1 MSTSP
6 FQYHIPQLF
15 KRLTNQHNTTVKH
28 LIALR
33 EKKKYRLD
41 NRSVLIQGVKTIK
54 ELRDKGF
61 EFNSIAITAK
71 NKPSVENDIKY
82 PAIDIV
88 RHPDSF
94 PAKSYYVTDID
105 VTRRILGTSSRPSNH
120 EVFAEVPIPA
130 ETDESLLKENDRL
143 LVFDG
148 ISDPGNLGTLIRT
161 ASALGWES
169 GLVASQ
175 SCDLYNDKTLRAS
188 RALSLSWKHKQF
200 DMAEAIRFLKSNGF
214 TPVVADMMPANSHAE
229 IWSPELG
236 TKTMMDKAVKPGTG
250 VWFWNFGQQSTV
262 LPKKVALILSS
273 EHHGVSDLD
282 DEIKVSIPMSSKV
295 ESLNVANAGSI
306 IMNELNRYLAL

>member
-15 KRLTNQHNTTVKH
+15 RRLANQHNATVKH

-41 NRSVLIQGVKTIK
+41 NKSVLIQGVKTLK

-61 EFNSIAITAK
+61 QFNSIAITAK
-71 NKPSVENDIKY
+71 NNPNVESDIKY

-88 RHPDSF
+88 KHPDSF
-94 PAKSYYVTDID
+94 PAKHYYVTDID

-120 EVFAEVPIPA
+120 EVFAEVPIPQS
-130 ETDESLLKENDRL
+130 DEDSLKEKDRL

-161 ASALGWES
+161 ASALGWGS

-188 RALSLSWKHKQF
+188 RALSLSWKHKEL
-200 DMAEAIRFLKSNGF
+200 DMVEALQFLKSNGF
-214 TPVVADMMPANSHAE
+214 TPVVADMMPDKSAE

-236 TKTMMDKAVKPGTG
+236 TKTVMDTAVKQGSG
-250 VWFWNFGQQSTV
+250 IWFWNFKQQPKE
-262 LPKKVALILSS
+262 LPKKLALILSS
-273 EHHGVSDLD
+273 EHHGVNDLN
-282 DEIKVSIPMSSKV
+282 DEIRVSIPMSSNV